1 MKSPEFL
8 YFHVPNTEPKPRP
21 AKKPKLPKL
30 PKVCVWQVVADK
42 FKATCNGL
50 LFFEYLAGVTYCPF
64 CGGKIKV
71 AR

>member
-1 MKSPEFL
+1 M
-8 YFHVPNTEPKPRP
+8 P